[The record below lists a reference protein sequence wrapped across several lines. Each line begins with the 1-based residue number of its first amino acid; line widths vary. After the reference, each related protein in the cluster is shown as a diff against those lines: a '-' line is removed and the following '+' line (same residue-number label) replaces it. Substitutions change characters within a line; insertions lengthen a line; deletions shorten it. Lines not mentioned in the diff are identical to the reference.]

1 MVRIIGDDMSAID
14 KAVKEIGGQTKLAKL
29 VGTKQNAVWNWIN
42 RHQQAPA
49 KYIREISKLTNG
61 EVSIEEL
68 LADHEKTT
76 KTGISL

>member
-68 LADHEKTT
+68 LADHEKTNE
-76 KTGISL
+76 TGISL